1 MKRYKVTA
9 YWTNGFVFDYDV
21 TGGVPGSKSD
31 PIMSARNHMDRTRN
45 IVRYTIAEEDGTIVY
60 ERNKDDKD

>member
-9 YWTNGFVFDYDV
+9 YWRNGFVHNYDV
-21 TGGVPGSKSD
+21 VGGMPGSRAD
-31 PIMSARNHMDRTRN
+31 AVMSARQHMDGTNN